1 MTSEFDYV
9 VIGAGSAGS
18 VMASRLSE
26 DPHVTVCLL
35 EAGAPD
41 TSMLIHMPAGYPA
54 MVPTR
59 INNWAFETVPQAGLN
74 GRRGYQPRGK
84 TLGGSSSINA
94 MLYVRGH
101 RSDYDHWAALGNPG
115 WSFEEVRPFL
125 RKLEDELGK
134 VGERL
139 KAPLFEVSD
148 KLDKTLAAPKA
159 LEKELDKLKA
169 KLASGGGGRD
179 VLAEAVDVGGVRL
192 LATTL
197 DVDDAKVLRETGDKL
212 RDQLGS
218 GVLVLAGVAPDKVM
232 LVAMVT
238 KDLLDRFHA
247 GKLLGVDG
255 GQVKIEVDGRTFQF
269 PVADVEKANLV
280 YEFQAPRP

>member
-1 MTSEFDYV
+1 ME
-9 VIGAGSAGS
+9 
-18 VMASRLSE
+18 E
-26 DPHVTVCLL
+26 EP
-35 EAGAPD
+35 P
-41 TSMLIHMPAGYPA
+41 
-54 MVPTR
+54 
-59 INNWAFETVPQAGLN
+59 
-74 GRRGYQPRGK
+74 GRRASVDGVCE
-84 TLGGSSSINA
+84 GSE
-94 MLYVRGH
+94 L
-101 RSDYDHWAALGNPG
+101 NP
-115 WSFEEVRPFL
+115 
-125 RKLEDELGK
+125 
-134 VGERL
+134 
-139 KAPLFEVSD
+139 PLFEVSD
-148 KLDKTLAAPKA
+148 KLDKTLAASKA

-247 GKLLGVDG
+247 GKLLGVAAEILG
-255 GQVKIEVDGRTFQF
+255 GKGGGKPDLAQGGGKDAARLPEALAAVR
-269 PVADVEKANLV
+269 AMVEA
-280 YEFQAPRP
+280 AARG